1 MKMDSKF
8 FKRNRVKFGNKLKR
22 NSVAVFFSKDVI
34 VKGDSE
40 FFDFPDSNLFYLTG
54 ISQAKTKLLVHK
66 NSKGEINKYVFIV
79 KTSKLIEVWEGA
91 KLSVKE
97 SKAISL
103 ICNVKYLDE
112 YEEIADKILS
122 KTKNLYYF
130 KNEELKGMENP
141 SEYSDYIRK
150 IKRRYKLNGINS
162 FEIIRDL
169 RQMKSKEE
177 ISEIRTAMKTTS
189 EAFRYVLRNIKS
201 YKSQQEVEASIS
213 YVYTKNL
220 CKHSYHPIVASGKYA
235 NILHYIK
242 NDKKFK
248 KNELVLIDSGAEF
261 NNYKTDITRTFP
273 ISGRFTKRQRE
284 VYRVVLDVQKR
295 AIKMLKPNLLRINW
309 ERDVAKMI
317 LEKLIELSVITRE
330 EFEKNKDI
338 LRKYYP
344 HRAGH
349 FLGLDTHDLGDFKTP
364 FQVGEVYTVEPG
376 IYIKEEEIGVRIEDD
391 VLITENGCEV
401 LSKMIPKEIKS
412 IED

>member
-1 MKMDSKF
+1 M
-8 FKRNRVKFGNKLKR
+8 KR
-22 NSVAVFFSKDVI
+22 NSIAFFFSKDVI
-34 VKGDSE
+34 IKGDSE

-54 ISQAKTKLLVHK
+54 ISQAKTKLLIHK
-66 NSKGEINKYVFIV
+66 NSKGEIDEYLFIQ
-79 KTSKLIEVWEGA
+79 KTSKLIEVWEGT

-97 SKAISL
+97 VKKISG
-103 ICNVKYLDE
+103 ISNVKYLDE
-112 YEEIADKILS
+112 YEKIADEILS
-122 KTKNLYYF
+122 KVKNLYYF
-130 KNEELKGMENP
+130 KNKELRDNESSSMYENC
-141 SEYSDYIRK
+141 IRK
-150 IKRRYKLNGINS
+150 VRRKYKLNTVNS

-169 RQMKSKEE
+169 RQIKSKEE
-177 ISEIRTAMKTTS
+177 INEIRTAMKTTS
-189 EAFRYVLRNIKS
+189 EAFRNVLRNIKS

-220 CKHSYHPIVASGKYA
+220 CRHSYHPIVASGKYA
-235 NILHYIK
+235 NILHYIN

-261 NNYKTDITRTFP
+261 NNYKTDVTRTFP
-273 ISGRFTKRQRE
+273 LCGKFTKRQKE
-284 VYRVVLDVQKR
+284 VYEAVLDVQKR
-295 AIKMLKPNLLRINW
+295 AIKMLKPNLSRTCW
-309 ERDVAKMI
+309 EKDIANMI
-317 LEKLIELSVITRE
+317 LEKLIGLGVMTRK

-338 LRKYYP
+338 LREYYP

-376 IYIKEEEIGVRIEDD
+376 IYINEEEIGVRIEDD

-401 LSKMIPKEIKS
+401 LSKIIPKEIKS